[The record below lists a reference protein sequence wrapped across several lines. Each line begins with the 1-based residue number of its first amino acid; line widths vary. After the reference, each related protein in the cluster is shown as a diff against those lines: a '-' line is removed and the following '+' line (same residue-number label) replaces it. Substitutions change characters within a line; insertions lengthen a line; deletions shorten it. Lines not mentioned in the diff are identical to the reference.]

1 MEDVPEYKTG
11 RCDVSEH
18 MEHMTLV
25 ETLRSLSERSR
36 DVLELKALYQL
47 SNGEIADFLDISQA
61 AVRKRLERARN
72 ELRNA
77 LERSDDE

>member
-1 MEDVPEYKTG
+1 MEIRLNHILCHTIEEAKDAGGY
-11 RCDVSEH
+11 
-18 MEHMTLV
+18 
-25 ETLRSLSERSR
+25 
-36 DVLELKALYQL
+36 
-47 SNGEIADFLDISQA
+47 EIADFLDISHA

>member
-1 MEDVPEYKTG
+1 
-11 RCDVSEH
+11 
-18 MEHMTLV
+18 MTLV